1 MANFTRRTLRG
12 QPQRTKIVCTLGP
25 ASCTAEVVGAMLDA
39 GMSVARLNFSHGSH
53 ETQRASFELV
63 RRIAAEKKRSIAIMA
78 DLSGPKIRCRD
89 LEGGQIV
96 LGAGER
102 IEIARGEHPGSRR
115 ELTTTYDKLVD
126 DVEVGD
132 PIYLDD
138 GSIRLLVIEKHKDRL
153 AARVEVGGLL
163 KSRKGINL
171 PGSRVSAPSLTEKD
185 AQDLAFAAS
194 MGVDFVALSFVR
206 SAADIHDLRQR
217 LARLSCPA
225 RVIAKIEKPAALD
238 ELDAII
244 EAADGVMVARGDL
257 GIELPVEKVPLIQKR
272 IIRAARHALKPVIV
286 ATQMLESM
294 IEHATPTRAEV
305 SDIANAIEDGG
316 DAVMLS
322 AETASGKYPVQA
334 VKTMASVARDVE
346 TEYAEKV
353 LSSGFIEETLGDPLR
368 KAMVMGAAMIAEALK
383 AKFIVVRSESG
394 ETARY
399 LSKIRGRCP
408 IIAVHPDD
416 AVLRRHALF
425 WGVLPVQTDAATGGT
440 QLGADA
446 ELRFLA
452 GAILDQGLVAP
463 QDAVI
468 VVSRYPW
475 GEQQPPNSIRAMVV
489 GEAAGSQG

>member
-25 ASCTAEVVGAMLDA
+25 ASCTPEVVGAMMDA
-39 GMSVARLNFSHGSH
+39 GMSVARLNFSHGSF

-89 LEGGQIV
+89 IEGGQMV

-102 IEIARGEHPGSRR
+102 IDIVRGEHAGSRR
-115 ELTTTYDKLVD
+115 ELTTTYEKLVD

-138 GSIRLLVIEKHKDRL
+138 GSIRLQVIEKQRDRL
-153 AARVEVGGLL
+153 AARVEVGGVL

-185 AQDLAFAAS
+185 ARDLEFAAAL
-194 MGVDFVALSFVR
+194 GVDFFALSFVR
-206 SAADIHDLRQR
+206 SAADIQDLKQR

-294 IEHATPTRAEV
+294 IEHPTPTRAEV

-334 VKTMASVARDVE
+334 VRTMASVARDVE

-353 LSSGFIEETLGDPLR
+353 LASGFIEETLGDPLR

-425 WGVLPVQTDAATGGT
+425 WGVLAVQTDASGSV
-440 QLGADA
+440 QFGADA
-446 ELRFLA
+446 ELKYLA
-452 GAILDQGLVAP
+452 GAILDQGLVLP

-475 GEQQPPNSIRAMVV
+475 GEQQPPNSIRAIVV
-489 GEAAGSQG
+489 GEAAGLQG